1 MKQHSRQQF
10 HCKIELP
17 GFFLLKVFPILKIPT
32 RKVVEKTMQ
41 VKGKNIK
48 WLGCVLIVLFLT
60 TEAYADKILMKNGD
74 RFRGTVEN
82 VQDGIL
88 TFSTKYSEN
97 IKIQISQI
105 KRLLTEKPLPI
116 HLQNGEILNGRILPA
131 ETDQMKIAASS
142 GRGQATLNW
151 DAVKAIN
158 PPPRTWDGSVSAGG
172 MLITGNTERFT
183 ASVAADASRRWDHDR
198 IGFHFL
204 TNYAEDDEEVSARN
218 TYGDLKFSHF
228 FSDKFYTY
236 LVLEL
241 LSDSFKDLDLRTT
254 VGPGA
259 GYQVWEDAIKSL
271 SFEGGISYFSENRI
285 TGADTQFFTA
295 RFASDFSYK
304 LTSFLTFTNQMV
316 IFPSVE
322 DLSKYTLRN
331 RAGLNTAL
339 GNGWK
344 LELANIWQRDSQPSP
359 GVKNDDLQWLATLGY
374 AF

>member
-1 MKQHSRQQF
+1 
-10 HCKIELP
+10 
-17 GFFLLKVFPILKIPT
+17 
-32 RKVVEKTMQ
+32 MQ
-41 VKGKNIK
+41 VKGKNIQ
-48 WLGCVLIVLFLT
+48 WWGGCFLIVLLFT
-60 TEAYADKILMKNGD
+60 SEASADKILMKNGD

-82 VQDGIL
+82 VKDGVL

-105 KRLLTEKPLPI
+105 KKLLTEKPLPI
-116 HLQNGEILNGRILPA
+116 HLQSGEILNGRILPA
-131 ETDQMKIAASS
+131 GENQMKVEASS
-142 GRGQATLNW
+142 GRGQATLSW
-151 DAVKAIN
+151 DAVKSIN
-158 PPPRTWDGSVSAGG
+158 LPPVTWHGSVSAGST
-172 MLITGNTERFT
+172 LITGNTERFT
-183 ASVAADASRRWDHDR
+183 ASIGADASRRWDNDR
-198 IGFHFL
+198 INLHFL
-204 TNYAEDDEEVSARN
+204 TNYAEDDDEVSARN

-228 FSDKFYTY
+228 FSEKLYTY

-271 SFEGGISYFSENRI
+271 SFEGGLSYFSENRI

-295 RFASDFSYK
+295 RFAADFSYK

-322 DLSKYTLRN
+322 DLNKYTLRN
-331 RAGLNTAL
+331 RAGLDTAL
-339 GNGWK
+339 GNGWELK
-344 LELANIWQRDSQPSP
+344 LANIWQRDSKPSP
-359 GVKNDDLQWLATLGY
+359 GVKNDDLQWLVSLGY